1 MADLRKRARQ
11 ERALARFN
19 IDEDRARADKKYKE
33 RKEQELLALKKK
45 LGQS

>member
-11 ERALARFN
+11 ERALARFYV
-19 IDEDRARADKKYKE
+19 DPDKARADQKYKE

-45 LGQS
+45 LGQ